1 MDFIKDIDR
10 DEIRDGFLVTTDR
23 KKVWNRLLQMLME
36 LDRICKKHDIRYFAD
51 CGTLIGAVR
60 HNGFIPWDDDID
72 LMMLRPDYEKFK
84 AVAPKEFKLPYI
96 LSASGKNGTLLT
108 IAKVMDVETSAI
120 ENIKEERP
128 QGLFL
133 DIWPFDDIPDD
144 VERNKEVWE
153 IRWNLLR
160 ACLDPEKLLQEIDR
174 GLQHKP
180 SNEFLRKYM
189 NLSAFDRFNEYEK
202 FSYNHYGE
210 SENIGY
216 PLSRVRGIK
225 GNLKREY
232 YRETLYLDFES
243 VKIPVPIDYEKVL
256 TSVFGD
262 WHKFV
267 REESVHKA
275 EFLSPD
281 IGYEE
286 ILKQLNQG

>member
-1 MDFIKDIDR
+1 
-10 DEIRDGFLVTTDR
+10 
-23 KKVWNRLLQMLME
+23 
-36 LDRICKKHDIRYFAD
+36 
-51 CGTLIGAVR
+51 
-60 HNGFIPWDDDID
+60 
-72 LMMLRPDYEKFK
+72 MMLRPDYEKFK